1 MQPTNLLTC
10 MDKYAINVR
19 IMVCKCQ
26 KLPGYV
32 QKLALASIMIV
43 LVFHFILACSNNRSE
58 KRLNDMYFNV
68 VDSLLAPAIELG
80 SSGWQVRP
88 PKDLT
93 ALPESL
99 MADFRKILSDSLKD
113 SSKITLLEIWLSE
126 ETRASLM
133 ISRIAGLNLQS
144 DTAGFMENYRHALR
158 NEDEKQNIES
168 GDFWHGE
175 VYVKNILVRDSANV
189 QFRLI
194 CMKPSNDAVELIYT
208 TPRTVYGD
216 YVKSIESSIG
226 SLQ

>member
-1 MQPTNLLTC
+1 MQPTNLLTY
-10 MDKYAINVR
+10 MDKYAIKVR
-19 IMVCKCQ
+19 IMVCKYQ

-32 QKLALASIMIV
+32 QKLAPASIMIV
-43 LVFHFILACSNNRSE
+43 LVFLFFLACSNNRSD
-58 KRLNDMYFNV
+58 KQVADLYFNV

-80 SSGWQVRP
+80 SADWQIRP

-93 ALPESL
+93 VLPESL
-99 MADFRKILSDSLKD
+99 MADFRRILSNSLKD
-113 SSKITLLEIWLSE
+113 SSKITLLEIQLSE

-144 DTAGFMENYRHALR
+144 DTAGFMENYRRALR
-158 NEDEKQNIES
+158 NEDENQSIES

-175 VYVKNILVRDSANV
+175 VYVKNILVSDSTSV

-194 CMKPSNDAVELIYT
+194 CFKPSDDAIEMIYT

>member
-1 MQPTNLLTC
+1 M
-10 MDKYAINVR
+10 NVQ
-19 IMVCKCQ
+19 IMFGRYPKPPIYIRRLVVA
-26 KLPGYV
+26 PIV
-32 QKLALASIMIV
+32 IALVS
-43 LVFHFILACSNNRSE
+43 LFFLACGNNRSD

-80 SSGWQVRP
+80 SADWQIRP

-99 MADFRKILSDSLKD
+99 MADFKKILSNSLED

-133 ISRIAGLNLQS
+133 ISRIAGLNLQA
-144 DTAGFMENYRHALR
+144 DTSRFMENYRDALR
-158 NEDEKQNIES
+158 SEDKTKSIEA

-175 VYVKNILVRDSANV
+175 VYVKNILVRDSSNV

-194 CMKPSNDAVELIYT
+194 CMKPSNDAIELIYT

-226 SLQ
+226 SLH